1 VAADKYDEALLD
13 SDSSSCAESSPFG
26 GGDHIISPKLHT
38 GDSLRTNNWRTTT
51 IICAHR
57 NSNHGRA
64 AKNRP
69 TTVSEH
75 DESTKLADEARD
87 RVAAELVRLR
97 QRRDRLEI
105 EVLNDRGM
113 VGDHGDAADAIQRA
127 DELAGLDDRISELD
141 RLLLAGPSQAHEDGT
156 LPDGTEVTLRF
167 TDGAVVTMLV
177 ISVVE
182 QTPVGR
188 EGETLTARSPLGL
201 ALAGHQPGDT
211 VTYSTPQG
219 QNQVELLEL
228 KYPR

>member
-1 VAADKYDEALLD
+1 M
-13 SDSSSCAESSPFG
+13 
-26 GGDHIISPKLHT
+26 
-38 GDSLRTNNWRTTT
+38 
-51 IICAHR
+51 HR
-57 NSNHGRA
+57 YNNHGRA

-69 TTVSEH
+69 IKVSEQH
-75 DESTKLADEARD
+75 QSTKLADEARD
-87 RVAAELVRLR
+87 RVAAELARLR
-97 QRRDRLEI
+97 ERRDRLEI
-105 EVLNDRGM
+105 EVSNDRGM

-141 RLLLAGPSQAHEDGT
+141 RLLLAGPSQTHEDGT
-156 LPDGTEVTLRF
+156 LPAGTEVTLRF

-188 EGETLTARSPLGL
+188 EAETLTARSPLGL
-201 ALAGHQPGDT
+201 ALVGHQPGDT